1 VVPEARVSSAS
12 GEDRA
17 IDAIA
22 GVKMAGWRSFFAIE
36 LSAEIA
42 GGVRRIQGA
51 LRERAP
57 GVRWVRPEGI
67 HLTLT
72 FLGEVEPDRI
82 ETIMHKAEE
91 TIHNLGS
98 FAVEIR
104 GCGGFPTAQNP
115 RVIWIGVEDPSG
127 RLTQMQARVAT
138 GMAALGFIE
147 ERRGYT
153 PHLTV
158 GRVRSGKGRKTL
170 SQALDEIKGSDLGE
184 MEVREVILFRSHLKP
199 TGAEY
204 TKLGSFP
211 LEAAP

>member
-1 VVPEARVSSAS
+1 
-12 GEDRA
+12 
-17 IDAIA
+17 
-22 GVKMAGWRSFFAIE
+22 MAGWRSFFAIE

-42 GGVRRIQGA
+42 TGVRRIQGA
-51 LRERAP
+51 LQERAT

-67 HLTLT
+67 HLTLK

-82 ETIMHKAEE
+82 ETIVHKAEE
-91 TIHNLGS
+91 IIQGVGS

-104 GCGGFPTAQNP
+104 GGGGFPTAQNP
-115 RVIWIGVEDPSG
+115 RVIWIGVEDHSG
-127 RLTQMQARVAT
+127 MLKQLQARLEA
-138 GMAALGFIE
+138 GMAELGFTQ
-147 ERRGYT
+147 ERRGYA

-158 GRVRSGKGRKTL
+158 GRLRSGKGSKTVA
-170 SQALDEIKGSDLGE
+170 QALDALSASDLGN

>member
-1 VVPEARVSSAS
+1 
-12 GEDRA
+12 
-17 IDAIA
+17 
-22 GVKMAGWRSFFAIE
+22 VKVTGWRSFFAIE

-42 GGVRRIQGA
+42 TGVRRIQGA
-51 LRERAP
+51 LKEREG

-67 HLTLT
+67 HLTLK

-82 ETIMHKAEE
+82 EAIVKKAGEVVQGVRPF
-91 TIHNLGS
+91 T
-98 FAVEIR
+98 VEIR
-104 GCGGFPTAQNP
+104 GGGGFPSAKNP
-115 RVIWIGVEDPSG
+115 RVIWIGVEEPSG
-127 RLTQMQARVAT
+127 RLTQLQSRVEA
-138 GMAALGFIE
+138 GMAELGFTQE
-147 ERRGYT
+147 KRRYT

-158 GRVRSGKGRKTL
+158 GRVRSGKGRKTVV
-170 SQALDEIKGSDLGE
+170 QALDAIRASDLGK

>member
-1 VVPEARVSSAS
+1 
-12 GEDRA
+12 
-17 IDAIA
+17 
-22 GVKMAGWRSFFAIE
+22 MAGWRSFFAIE

-42 GGVRRIQGA
+42 TGVRRIQESFK
-51 LRERAP
+51 ERVR

-67 HLTLT
+67 HLTLK

-82 ETIMHKAEE
+82 EAIEHKAGEVIQGICPF
-91 TIHNLGS
+91 T
-98 FAVEIR
+98 VEIK
-104 GCGGFPTAQNP
+104 GGGGFPTALNP
-115 RVIWIGVEDPSG
+115 RVIWVGVEDHSG
-127 RLTQMQARVAT
+127 MLKELQARVEA
-138 GMAALGFIE
+138 GMVELGFLQ

-158 GRVRSGKGRKTL
+158 GRLRSGKGLKAL
-170 SQALDEIKGSDLGE
+170 AEALDAIRASDLGK
-184 MEVREVILFRSHLKP
+184 MEVQEVILFRSHLKP

>member
-1 VVPEARVSSAS
+1 
-12 GEDRA
+12 
-17 IDAIA
+17 
-22 GVKMAGWRSFFAIE
+22 MAGWRSFFAIE

-51 LRERAP
+51 LRERAM

-67 HLTLT
+67 HLTLK
-72 FLGEVEPDRI
+72 FLGEVEPGHI

-104 GCGGFPTAQNP
+104 GGGGFPTAQKP

-127 RLTQMQARVAT
+127 RLTQLQARIEA
-138 GMAALGFIE
+138 GMAELGFTQE
-147 ERRGYT
+147 KRGYT

-158 GRVRSGKGRKTL
+158 GRVRSGKGRKTVV
-170 SQALDEIKGSDLGE
+170 QALDAIGATDLGK

-204 TKLGSFP
+204 TKLGNFP

>member
-1 VVPEARVSSAS
+1 
-12 GEDRA
+12 
-17 IDAIA
+17 
-22 GVKMAGWRSFFAIE
+22 MAGWRSFFAIE

-51 LRERAP
+51 LRERAK

-67 HLTLT
+67 HLTLK

-104 GCGGFPTAQNP
+104 GGGGFPTAQNP

-127 RLTQMQARVAT
+127 RLTQLQARIEA
-138 GMAALGFIE
+138 GMAELGFTQE
-147 ERRGYT
+147 KRGYT

-158 GRVRSGKGRKTL
+158 GRVRSGKGRKIVV
-170 SQALDEIKGSDLGE
+170 QALDAIRATDLGK

-211 LEAAP
+211 LGAAS